1 MNPSAE
7 KGRKGAACRDAFLT
21 LRANYLN
28 AVRECERNR
37 KPGDGLLGL
46 KGGPAEDP
54 CHDRFVEELSVL
66 LESFYKDDP
75 ESIDTRMVL
84 EALYDV
90 PHKDSVP
97 LSAYWMLIAVQ
108 GLCPEL
114 LQTLS
119 REDACDLKE
128 EFLARYRRWERLPVQ
143 NKILDALKKQ
153 IQ

>member
-1 MNPSAE
+1 MSSSAE
-7 KGRKGAACRDAFLT
+7 KGSKGVACRDAFLA
-21 LRANYLN
+21 LRENYLD

-54 CHDRFVEELSVL
+54 CHDRFAEELSAV
-66 LESFYKDDP
+66 LESFYKDVPD
-75 ESIDTRMVL
+75 SSDTRMVL

-90 PHKDSVP
+90 PGKDCVP

-114 LQTLS
+114 IQTLS
-119 REDACDLKE
+119 KEDARDLKE
-128 EFLARYRRWERLPVQ
+128 EFLERYRRWERLPVQ
-143 NKILDALKKQ
+143 NKILNALKKQ
-153 IQ
+153 MQ